1 MDAVIW
7 WMPLRKQEHR
17 LRRIKKGIR
26 DFPNK
31 NAFVATNAYLAIYI
45 PATCLANNTKN
56 EEGDC
61 IEKEQQGYYKACTSY
76 RK

>member
-1 MDAVIW
+1 MDDLA
-7 WMPLRKQEHR
+7 KQEHGPSR
-17 LRRIKKGIR
+17 QARCKGFRIY
-26 DFPNK
+26 PNK

-45 PATCLANNTKN
+45 PATCLAKNTGN

>member
-1 MDAVIW
+1 
-7 WMPLRKQEHR
+7 MPPK
-17 LRRIKKGIR
+17 
-26 DFPNK
+26 K

-76 RK
+76 RKWMQKNYEGS